1 MNPIKAALSTITG
14 FVVFLAVITVT
25 FGSWYTIDETERGV
39 VLRNGSFQSIA
50 QPGLGFKT
58 PWIEEVHVISVKT
71 NSRLWEQMPAYS
83 RDQQPADLQVSVTYR
98 VPPGE
103 VESLYKQ
110 FLNIDTMVSNL
121 LDRRIPEVVKTVF
134 GQYNAVSAI
143 QNREAMGIKITETAN
158 QSIRGPLEIVSVQ
171 IENIDFSDA
180 YESSIEAR
188 MKEEVEVEKVR
199 QTAERQKIE
208 AEITV
213 IKANAEADAV
223 RAQAQAEAEAIKLR
237 GEAEAAAIDAKGKAI
252 QQNPSIVELTK
263 AERWNGVT
271 PTTVLPT
278 GTIPFL
284 DAANPGGGTGV
295 GPITK

>member
-1 MNPIKAALSTITG
+1 M
-14 FVVFLAVITVT
+14 
-25 FGSWYTIDETERGV
+25 
-39 VLRNGSFQSIA
+39 
-50 QPGLGFKT
+50 
-58 PWIEEVHVISVKT
+58 KT

-103 VESLYKQ
+103 VENLYKQ
-110 FLNIDTMVSNL
+110 FLTIDNMVSNL

-143 QNREAMGIKITETAN
+143 QNREAMGVKITQNAN
-158 QSIRGPLEIVSVQ
+158 DSIKGPMEIVSVQ

-213 IKANAEADAV
+213 IKANAEADAI
-223 RAQAQAEAEAIKLR
+223 RARAEAEAEAIRIR
-237 GEAEAAAIDAKGKAI
+237 GDAEASAISAKGNAI
-252 QQNPSIVELTK
+252 AQNPNIVELTK

-271 PTTVLPT
+271 PTTVLPN
-278 GTIPFL
+278 GTVPFL
-284 DAANPGGGTGV
+284 ETNRLSNEVSP
-295 GPITK
+295 K